1 MGLAGPRKSV
11 GIGQGLQ
18 ISDFKFCEIGL
29 RPNPV
34 PSRSLAL
41 QHAQCCL
48 LLLFWRFSLLCFER
62 AACRGC
68 LLPFS
73 RCHTFS
79 FLASSL
85 QRHQVLRSSLL
96 SLLLCPMYF
105 YAECCWVLYSGNW
118 CCGVDNSSG
127 NGELRDCIA
136 VRDCQRQR
144 DKGESG
150 GRKRREGGYGG
161 HAMAMAGSAT
171 CPCTRASYQLSVSY
185 SCSRKGLNRL
195 GSRAW
200 LLGLRRQRS
209 RFLFPRLSL
218 CMACFSQVPILQP
231 VVRTVLGEKFLFR
244 LLESDR
250 VAQSESL
257 CALFTWMDTF
267 DSFYSLFFVCS
278 QCLALSRVRC

>member
-1 MGLAGPRKSV
+1 MGLAGPRKV
-11 GIGQGLQ
+11 LGLAKG
-18 ISDFKFCEIGL
+18 FKFRTSNFMRL
-29 RPNPV
+29 D
-34 PSRSLAL
+34 SAL
-41 QHAQCCL
+41 IP
-48 LLLFWRFSLLCFER
+48 SLLAR
-62 AACRGC
+62 
-68 LLPFS
+68 S
-73 RCHTFS
+73 RCNTRS
-79 FLASSL
+79 VASSSSFGAF
-85 QRHQVLRSSLL
+85 RYCVLSVPLVVCAFFPSLDAAPFL
-96 SLLLCPMYF
+96 FSPPPCNDTKYCVRLFCSMCF
-105 YAECCWVLYSGNW
+105 CAECCWFLYSGNW

-144 DKGESG
+144 DKRESG

-171 CPCTRASYQLSVSY
+171 CPSTRASYQLSVSY
-185 SCSRKGLNRL
+185 SCSRKGRNRL
-195 GSRAW
+195 GSHAW

>member
-1 MGLAGPRKSV
+1 M
-11 GIGQGLQ
+11 
-18 ISDFKFCEIGL
+18 
-29 RPNPV
+29 
-34 PSRSLAL
+34 
-41 QHAQCCL
+41 
-48 LLLFWRFSLLCFER
+48 
-62 AACRGC
+62 
-68 LLPFS
+68 
-73 RCHTFS
+73 
-79 FLASSL
+79 
-85 QRHQVLRSSLL
+85 
-96 SLLLCPMYF
+96 
-105 YAECCWVLYSGNW
+105 
-118 CCGVDNSSG
+118 
-127 NGELRDCIA
+127 
-136 VRDCQRQR
+136 RDCQRQR

-171 CPCTRASYQLSVSY
+171 CPSTRASYQLSVSY
-185 SCSRKGLNRL
+185 SRKGLNRL

>member
-1 MGLAGPRKSV
+1 MPHL
-11 GIGQGLQ
+11 
-18 ISDFKFCEIGL
+18 FF
-29 RPNPV
+29 
-34 PSRSLAL
+34 SR
-41 QHAQCCL
+41 
-48 LLLFWRFSLLCFER
+48 
-62 AACRGC
+62 
-68 LLPFS
+68 LLPATTPS
-73 RCHTFS
+73 
-79 FLASSL
+79 
-85 QRHQVLRSSLL
+85 
-96 SLLLCPMYF
+96 
-105 YAECCWVLYSGNW
+105 
-118 CCGVDNSSG
+118 

-171 CPCTRASYQLSVSY
+171 CPSTRASYQLSVSY
-185 SCSRKGLNRL
+185 SCSRKGRNRL
-195 GSRAW
+195 GSHAW

-231 VVRTVLGEKFLFR
+231 IVRTVLGENFLFR

-250 VAQSESL
+250 VAQSECL

>member
-1 MGLAGPRKSV
+1 LSW
-11 GIGQGLQ
+11 
-18 ISDFKFCEIGL
+18 
-29 RPNPV
+29 V
-34 PSRSLAL
+34 P
-41 QHAQCCL
+41 
-48 LLLFWRFSLLCFER
+48 
-62 AACRGC
+62 
-68 LLPFS
+68 
-73 RCHTFS
+73 
-79 FLASSL
+79 
-85 QRHQVLRSSLL
+85 SSLL
-96 SLLLCPMYF
+96 SMPYLFFSRLLP
-105 YAECCWVLYSGNW
+105 ATTPS
-118 CCGVDNSSG
+118 
-127 NGELRDCIA
+127 NGELKDCIA